1 MRRLMAN
8 DAAKRGSR
16 PAKDA
21 PREQGEIPRKRDD
34 SEDHKKDPF
43 HPDPGQR

>member
-1 MRRLMAN
+1 MTDHPEKRR
-8 DAAKRGSR
+8 DVKDEKH

-21 PREQGEIPRKRDD
+21 PNEHGEIPRTRDD

-43 HPDPGQR
+43 RDE